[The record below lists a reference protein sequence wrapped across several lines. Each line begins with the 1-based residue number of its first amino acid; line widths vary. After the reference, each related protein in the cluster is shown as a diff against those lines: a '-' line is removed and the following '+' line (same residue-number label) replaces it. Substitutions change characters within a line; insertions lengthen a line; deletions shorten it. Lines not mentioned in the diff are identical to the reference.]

1 MRKQALR
8 VSEVTDQVRS
18 GKTEFTLALLT
29 LEPEP
34 WAAAGSP
41 A

>member
-8 VSEVTDQVRS
+8 VSQVTDQVRS
-18 GKTEFTLALLT
+18 RKKTEFPRALLT
-29 LEPEP
+29 LGPE
-34 WAAAGSP
+34 ALAAGSR